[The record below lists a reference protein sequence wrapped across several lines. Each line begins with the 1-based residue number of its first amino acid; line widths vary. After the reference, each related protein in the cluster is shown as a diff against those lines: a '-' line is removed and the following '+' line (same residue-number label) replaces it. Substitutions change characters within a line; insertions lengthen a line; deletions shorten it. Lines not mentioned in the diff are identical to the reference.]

1 MKPDRALLFCE
12 LPYGNSLDRF
22 AQIRPLGHAV
32 LLDSGDSYQ
41 DHIDVYTA
49 APVRTCVLN
58 AQNQDLPQ
66 ALSDLRH
73 QLKAYEVKAR
83 PNHPAPG
90 WFGVWSYDLGEITE
104 SIRIKRDDSDLPLLW
119 MGFYPALIVSNHR
132 TRQTQLVTLEGFEA
146 QGEQLKAAYLSAT
159 PEPPHASPADIA
171 FSLVDEFVGDMPPAV
186 YRQLFSQVQEY
197 ICSGDCYQIN
207 LAQRFQAPFTGS
219 PWQAYRKL
227 RQQQTAPMGGYIE
240 TEQWALLSLSPER
253 FIRCTDRSVE
263 AKPIKGTRPR
273 SADMTM
279 DAQLKYDLQHS
290 DKDRAENLMIVDL
303 LRNDL
308 GRTCEIGS
316 VRVDKL
322 FDIESFSAVHHMVS
336 TITGTLKPD
345 LDVLDLLVGAFPG
358 GSITGAPK
366 RRAMEV
372 IEELEPNGRGLYC
385 GSLLY
390 VDVCGRM
397 DSSILIRSLVARQ
410 GMISCSGGGGVVA
423 DSTCDAEYQEIQDK
437 IGNLL
442 KSLQ

>member
-1 MKPDRALLFCE
+1 MLRRA
-12 LPYGNSLDRF
+12 
-22 AQIRPLGHAV
+22 
-32 LLDSGDSYQ
+32 
-41 DHIDVYTA
+41 
-49 APVRTCVLN
+49 
-58 AQNQDLPQ
+58 
-66 ALSDLRH
+66 
-73 QLKAYEVKAR
+73 
-83 PNHPAPG
+83 
-90 WFGVWSYDLGEITE
+90 
-104 SIRIKRDDSDLPLLW
+104 
-119 MGFYPALIVSNHR
+119 
-132 TRQTQLVTLEGFEA
+132 
-146 QGEQLKAAYLSAT
+146 
-159 PEPPHASPADIA
+159 
-171 FSLVDEFVGDMPPAV
+171 
-186 YRQLFSQVQEY
+186 
-197 ICSGDCYQIN
+197 
-207 LAQRFQAPFTGS
+207 
-219 PWQAYRKL
+219 
-227 RQQQTAPMGGYIE
+227 
-240 TEQWALLSLSPER
+240 
-253 FIRCTDRSVE
+253 
-263 AKPIKGTRPR
+263 
-273 SADMTM
+273 SADMTL

-397 DSSILIRSLVARQ
+397 DSSILIRSLVAQQ